1 LNGNSRAV
9 SPVCRPRP
17 AGNLS
22 TGLLKLIALLFMF
35 IDHSGKVLFNNMY
48 EMRVLGRIA
57 FPIYVWCMIVGFS
70 RTRSVPRYLL
80 RILVTGLVSQPLYLL
95 ALDYQGHV
103 GVLLR
108 SVFEPLSAGFSFP
121 ALGAVLR
128 TFFAKP
134 NVFLSLFLGLSA
146 LWGVR
151 EKKAWSHLWAPAAA
165 LVLASVLGAD
175 YGWKGILFFLLM
187 YAVQDSRP
195 GIAAVMVAYF
205 LFWGSSYQ
213 VTSSLFGVAL
223 QLDSL
228 PAWLNSPLKAFM
240 RLEAYGLLAL
250 PLLLI
255 RFPRDLRLPRWLS
268 YMLYPGHLVLLIVLK
283 VIVFGW

>member
-1 LNGNSRAV
+1 MNSHSPVV
-9 SPVCRPRP
+9 SPVRRPRP

-103 GVLLR
+103 SVLLR
-108 SVFEPLSAGFSFP
+108 STFEPLSAGFSFP

-128 TFFAKP
+128 TFFEKP
-134 NVFLSLFLGLSA
+134 NVFLSLFLGLAA

-187 YAVQDSRP
+187 YAVQGSRP

-213 VTSSLFGVAL
+213 VTSSLFGVPL
-223 QLDSL
+223 KLESL

-240 RLEAYGLLAL
+240 RLEGYGLLAL